1 MAFGDDRLNGSLDL
15 DLELTLFDT
24 DLRTRSI
31 LLIERDTQLTHFLR

>member
-1 MAFGDDRLNGSLDL
+1 MAFGDDRLNGGLDL

-24 DLRTRSI
+24 DLRTSSI